1 MRRAH
6 HRQERIDRE
15 RNDCRRVADAKKWD
29 EKAEHRDRW
38 YCIKE
43 INYAKRRCR
52 RTLIAINENA
62 RRTADD
68 DGNADRRARNPKVL
82 DHQLQEKCTA
92 LREDRDHSIQQIHDT
107 SFSKCNT
114 TDHNILYYE
123 SAKKANKRAD
133 VRHSLHQPGLRYNDG
148 FPKSMPTFKPAMCL
162 RRLNERENTGR
173 TDGNSVLLDVVKH
186 FT

>member
-15 RNDCRRVADAKKWD
+15 CDDRRRVADAKKWD

-82 DHQLQEKCTA
+82 DHQLQKERTA
-92 LREDRDHSIQQIHDT
+92 LRHHRNYCMQQRHGITLPYRIRITNLRRSMDKIDAPRRHNLFSLYHIIIGRTISPVYDKCYGMECLYI
-107 SFSKCNT
+107 FSKRTHRVC
-114 TDHNILYYE
+114 LF
-123 SAKKANKRAD
+123 S
-133 VRHSLHQPGLRYNDG
+133 
-148 FPKSMPTFKPAMCL
+148 FPMI
-162 RRLNERENTGR
+162 
-173 TDGNSVLLDVVKH
+173 
-186 FT
+186 

>member
-6 HRQERIDRE
+6 HRQKRIDGECDDR
-15 RNDCRRVADAKKWD
+15 RRVADAKKWD

-82 DHQLQEKCTA
+82 DHQLQKEHTA
-92 LREDRDHSIQQIHDT
+92 LCKDRDHSMQQFHDT
-107 SFSKCNT
+107 SFSKCNI

-123 SAKKANKRAD
+123 SAKKQTKELMYGTPYISPAYGITTAFPTPCRPSSQRCASAVSTREKTRA
-133 VRHSLHQPGLRYNDG
+133 
-148 FPKSMPTFKPAMCL
+148 
-162 RRLNERENTGR
+162 GR
-173 TDGNSVLLDVVKH
+173 TGTAYCSM
-186 FT
+186 